1 MRWRGLDGRPEFPYV
16 GPNPPKSRFLVVTP
30 LRARDIR
37 VRIDG
42 LLRDD
47 VDVRLLAEL
56 LLDSWIES
64 EAGRE
69 HARKSTEAV
78 GLTDSAQR
86 KAGEK

>member
-1 MRWRGLDGRPEFPYV
+1 MRWRGLDGRPEFLYV
-16 GPNPPKSRFLVVTP
+16 GPNPPQSWVLVVTP

-37 VRIDG
+37 VRVGG

-69 HARKSTEAV
+69 RARNSTESA